1 MNPPPRILQSR
12 CDARTRPPHS
22 NVTLYTLDVSVYTHI
37 DVQAVGCA
45 AMSKVV
51 TLRLS
56 DSTAAR
62 LQAVARRAGR
72 SVSETG
78 ARSIEEWL
86 RAYEFAEIEFR
97 DFEGERLVCLKGGI
111 RLWKLIM
118 VAQHYDLDP
127 EKTAAHF
134 EFPVYRVKAAL
145 NYYAAYPE
153 EIDRIIAENRAVT
166 FEDLQRMLPNIE
178 RFSVPR
184 DVAAAALPN

>member
-1 MNPPPRILQSR
+1 
-12 CDARTRPPHS
+12 
-22 NVTLYTLDVSVYTHI
+22 
-37 DVQAVGCA
+37 
-45 AMSKVV
+45 MSKVV